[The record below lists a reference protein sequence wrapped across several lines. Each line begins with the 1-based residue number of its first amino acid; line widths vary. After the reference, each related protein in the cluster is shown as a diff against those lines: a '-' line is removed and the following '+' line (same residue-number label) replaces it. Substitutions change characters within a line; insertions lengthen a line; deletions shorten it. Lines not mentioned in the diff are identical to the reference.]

1 MVQLLVAHFPQ
12 PVIVSELVAGS
23 LRHRQDGLESD
34 RRAAGCVVAAVALDC
49 KMAPKNKAISTMRH
63 TQSVLSAFWLSAL
76 VVLSAIPLVSQIASS
91 ASKIKPFD
99 LDLILQRIEDVQ
111 HQNLAQS
118 QPYEVTREYKVFRG
132 YDSRPTSEVI
142 ARIIFIPPDVKSFKI
157 VQASGNTWGARIIRD
172 LLSSETSST
181 RKEHSTEISRD
192 NYDFIFLR
200 QQNFGDVPEYVFA
213 IFPKRKDKYLLRG
226 QIWVEAHS
234 FRIRQIEGVPAK
246 SPSFW
251 LKNLH
256 ITLQYGE
263 LGGMWV
269 PVTFDA
275 IATVRILGEF
285 TLDGLSVR
293 PSESLSADPK

>member
-1 MVQLLVAHFPQ
+1 MHKMCRSAAWLMTPMSLRLEEGSSK
-12 PVIVSELVAGS
+12 PVI
-23 LRHRQDGLESD
+23 
-34 RRAAGCVVAAVALDC
+34 
-49 KMAPKNKAISTMRH
+49 PTMRR
-63 TQSVLSAFWLSAL
+63 TPSVLSAFWLSAL
-76 VVLSAIPLVSQIASS
+76 VVVWAIPLASQITSS
-91 ASKIKPFD
+91 TSESPPPD

-111 HQNLAQS
+111 HHNPAQS
-118 QPYEVTREYKVFRG
+118 RPYRVTREYKVFRSP
-132 YDSRPTSEVI
+132 DRQPTSEVI
-142 ARIIFIPPDVKSFKI
+142 AQIDFVPPDVKTYKI
-157 VQASGNTWGARIIRD
+157 VETKGNAWGAKIVRE

-181 RKEHSTEISRD
+181 RRERSTEISRA
-192 NYDFIFLR
+192 NYDFVFLR
-200 QQNFGDVPEYVFA
+200 QQNFGELPEYVFA

-226 QIWVEAHS
+226 QIWVDAHS
-234 FRIRQIEGVPAK
+234 FRIRQIEGAPAK

-293 PSESLSADPK
+293 RSESKSVDPK